1 MNMKKFRLKPLR
13 ELQQKFSMNWF
24 FIGLVMALSVSACS
38 DDDDEVTPTFPAKQT
53 IDTNADKTHE
63 FTFDA
68 GANWQLTSSAIWC
81 RFVVD
86 GEEEYSLSGNAGKQT
101 ITLKITDEAQKF
113 DARTTAQLTLMMGEN
128 KAIIADVVRNAK
140 GRELKIY
147 DENGNEIE
155 KIEVGYDD
163 YKSFIVKANFRF
175 AATNRP
181 EWLEIAGNAI
191 VGSASDQK
199 GVTGK
204 VKVVTDPKYSKY
216 EQTGGTITFADDEG
230 LASYTIPLVYKGM
243 DRDDIVVTAPTANK
257 WNWVVSLDGKTFSQE
272 GSSGASASTSTTT
285 YKNGL
290 PFTIQAYNDEFTTVY
305 IEDYKGSFT
314 PDAYDW
320 IELKGQK
327 GNMRLVVT
335 PSDRGERI
343 GYVLS
348 FPNQVYDEIKDNLI
362 GNIMQNGEIKYEYE
376 QKYLLIQFTQKDK
389 GSSSEVQFTATN
401 AQTAQPIECTEYTG
415 DNASHFKNT
424 YNVKT
429 TYEIKEPATSNNINA
444 LFTIANFKC
453 YNLEDESVDTKNV
466 CEQTDESTINA
477 YIKDIKN
484 DIFITVFD
492 SEGNGK
498 MMIVRAS
505 NQGGGTSTQ
514 PFTVTNN
521 SLQPVECSAY
531 SGGDLGY
538 LKSEY
543 GVSAVYE
550 IKQPA
555 KSMYLNTTSSFSI
568 TEYQC
573 YYFENFDPAPS
584 DICTLPDG
592 TWSPFNMWIDGIMKD
607 ICVVIS
613 NGADQ
618 KYMVV
623 VRINN

>member
-38 DDDDEVTPTFPAKQT
+38 DDDDEVAPTFPAKQT

-68 GANWQLTSSAIWC
+68 GADWQLTSSAIWC
-81 RFVVD
+81 RFIVD
-86 GEEEYSLSGNAGKQT
+86 GEEEYSLSGNAGEQT

-113 DARTTAQLTLMMGEN
+113 DARTTAQLTLTMGGN

-155 KIEVGYDD
+155 KIEVGYND
-163 YKSFIVKANFRF
+163 YKSFVVKANFHF

-181 EWLEIAGNAI
+181 EWLEIAGNAV

-204 VKVVTDPKYSKY
+204 VKVVTEPKYSKY
-216 EQTGGTITFADDEG
+216 EQTDGTITFADDEG

-243 DRDDIVVTAPTANK
+243 DRDAIAVTSPTANK

-272 GSSGASASTSTTT
+272 GSSGASSSTSTTT
-285 YKNGL
+285 YKNSL
-290 PFTIQAYNDEFTTVY
+290 PFTVQAYNDEFATVY
-305 IEDYKGSFT
+305 IEEYNGSFT
-314 PDAYDW
+314 ADAYEW

-327 GNMRLVVT
+327 GDMRLVVNA
-335 PSDRGERI
+335 SDRGERT

-376 QKYLLIQFTQKDK
+376 QKNLLLQFTQKDK
-389 GSSSEVQFTATN
+389 GNSGEAQFTVTDG
-401 AQTAQPIECTEYTG
+401 QTAQPVECTEYTG
-415 DNASHFKNT
+415 ESANYFKTNYKVST
-424 YNVKT
+424 I
-429 TYEIKEPATSNNINA
+429 YEIKQPVTSNNINA
-444 LFTIANFKC
+444 LFNVSNFKC
-453 YNLEDESVDTKNV
+453 YNWDDESENKDNL
-466 CEQTDESTINA
+466 CEQMNETTVNA
-477 YIKDIKN
+477 YIKDIKK
-484 DIFITVFD
+484 DIFITIFD
-492 SEGNGK
+492 GEGNGK

-505 NQGGGTSTQ
+505 NQGGGGGAQ
-514 PFTVTNN
+514 PFTVTDGANA
-521 SLQPVECSAY
+521 VGCTAY
-531 SGGDLGY
+531 SEADLAY

-550 IKQPA
+550 VKNP
-555 KSMYLNTTSSFSI
+555 TTSMFINTISPFNI

-584 DICTLPDG
+584 DICTLPD
-592 TWSPFNMWIDGIMKD
+592 TWTPFNIWIEGVTKD

-613 NGADQ
+613 NGSDQ